1 MQSADD
7 LQRVDPGRVEPPVQ
21 SIPKIISGLDD
32 VVPGSLD
39 AINRIYQTIF
49 DNVVTVT
56 KPEVAE
62 MMKLY
67 ENCQRMVC
75 IAYANEMADACTSHD
90 IDPYEVCG
98 AASTKPF
105 GYMPYTPGIGVG
117 GHCIPVNPF
126 YLLSNSS
133 FPLLE
138 AATSAMWSRPGRIAD
153 RALES
158 LRNQPKRT
166 SLPRVLVV
174 GMAFK
179 AGQSSLSNSPGLELA
194 KNLAV
199 SQEAEVVW
207 ADALVGQDAIPQIP
221 RLADSEWC
229 QGSLETFDLIV
240 VSLKQHEMDFSVLD
254 GLKDA
259 KVEMWC
265 R

>member
-1 MQSADD
+1 M
-7 LQRVDPGRVEPPVQ
+7 
-21 SIPKIISGLDD
+21 
-32 VVPGSLD
+32 PGSLD
-39 AINRIYQTIF
+39 AINRIYTTIF
-49 DNVVTVT
+49 DNVVLVS

-75 IAYANEMADACTSHD
+75 IAYANEMADACVPHG

-98 AASTKPF
+98 AAATKPF
-105 GYMPYTPGIGVG
+105 GYMPYAPGVGVG

-138 AATSAMWSRPGRIAD
+138 AATQSMWSRPAKVAE
-153 RALES
+153 RALAS
-158 LRNQPKRT
+158 LREQNKSGER
-166 SLPRVLVV
+166 SRILVV

-179 AGQSSLSNSPGLELA
+179 AGQSSLSNSPGIDLA
-194 KNLAV
+194 KSLV
-199 SQEAEVVW
+199 LSQEVDVMW
-207 ADALVGQDAIPQIP
+207 ADAMVSQDAIPQIP
-221 RLADSEWC
+221 RLADSKWSKETLESF
-229 QGSLETFDLIV
+229 SLVIV
-240 VSLKQHEMDFSVLD
+240 ALKQHNMDFGILND
-254 GLKDA
+254 LHET

>member
-1 MQSADD
+1 
-7 LQRVDPGRVEPPVQ
+7 
-21 SIPKIISGLDD
+21 
-32 VVPGSLD
+32 
-39 AINRIYQTIF
+39 
-49 DNVVTVT
+49 
-56 KPEVAE
+56 

-98 AASTKPF
+98 AAATKPF
-105 GYMPYTPGIGVG
+105 GYMPYAPGVGVG

-138 AATSAMWSRPGRIAD
+138 AATSSMWSRPGRIAE
-153 RALES
+153 RALTS
-158 LRNQPKRT
+158 LRQEPKT
-166 SLPRVLVV
+166 VGLPRVLVV

-179 AGQSSLSNSPGLELA
+179 SGQSSLSNSPGLDLA
-194 KNLAV
+194 KELMA
-199 SQEAEVVW
+199 SQEADVAW
-207 ADALVGQDAIPQIP
+207 ADVLVNQDAIPQIP
-221 RLADSEWC
+221 RLADDEWRK
-229 QGSLETFDLIV
+229 QSLESFSMIIV
-240 VSLKQHEMDFSVLD
+240 ALKQRDMDFSMLE
-254 GLKDA
+254 GLEGV

>member
-1 MQSADD
+1 
-7 LQRVDPGRVEPPVQ
+7 
-21 SIPKIISGLDD
+21 
-32 VVPGSLD
+32 
-39 AINRIYQTIF
+39 
-49 DNVVTVT
+49 
-56 KPEVAE
+56 

-75 IAYANEMADACTSHD
+75 IAYANEMADACISHG

-105 GYMPYTPGIGVG
+105 GYMPYTPGLGVG

-138 AATSAMWSRPGRIAD
+138 AATNTMWSRPGRIAE

-158 LRNQPKRT
+158 LRQGPKPVG
-166 SLPRVLVV
+166 LPRVLVV

-179 AGQSSLSNSPGLELA
+179 AGQSSLSNSPGLEVA
-194 KNLAV
+194 KHLVV
-199 SQEAEVVW
+199 SQEVEVVW
-207 ADALVGQDAIPQIP
+207 ADARVAQDAIPQIP
-221 RLADSEWC
+221 RLADEDWRKDV
-229 QGSLETFDLIV
+229 LETFALV
-240 VSLKQHEMDFSVLD
+240 VVALRQSDMDFDVLD
-254 GLKDA
+254 ELRDA
-259 KVEMWC
+259 RVEMWC